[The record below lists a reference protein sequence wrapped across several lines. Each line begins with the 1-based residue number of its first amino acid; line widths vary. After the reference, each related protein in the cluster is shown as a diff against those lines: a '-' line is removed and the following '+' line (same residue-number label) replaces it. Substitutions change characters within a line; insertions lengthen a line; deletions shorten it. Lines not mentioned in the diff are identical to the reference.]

1 MLSCRDRSENPNI
14 KSDRQSFFR
23 QLGYQSHH
31 DAKTELNAF
40 RANGYPMYMESD
52 QSGALNR
59 EIQRIEQTWSNLDQD
74 QLSGLIKSICE
85 ASRITLIG
93 FRNSYPVA
101 LHFRQQLLQ
110 IRSKVRLLPQPGQT
124 LSEELRDISDDELVI
139 LIGFRRRPKY
149 SNHCSKTAT
158 S

>member
-1 MLSCRDRSENPNI
+1 MAKIPFIVRIEQQYQGLSPNARLIADHLQHTPLDVLSCSVAEIAQKTQTSKATVSR
-14 KSDRQSFFR
+14 FFR

-74 QLSGLIKSICE
+74 QLSGLIKS
-85 ASRITLIG
+85 
-93 FRNSYPVA
+93 
-101 LHFRQQLLQ
+101 
-110 IRSKVRLLPQPGQT
+110 
-124 LSEELRDISDDELVI
+124 
-139 LIGFRRRPKY
+139 
-149 SNHCSKTAT
+149 
-158 S
+158 